1 MLKKKKKKSIS
12 TRWTQERDIG
22 ESSSLSKFYA
32 KKKKKRMKSQHN
44 FQTLQYLS
52 LSS

>member
-1 MLKKKKKKSIS
+1 MLKKKKKSIS

-32 KKKKKRMKSQHN
+32 KKKKRMKSQHN